1 MPCILNAANEIA
13 VEAFLNDKIK
23 FLQIAELVE
32 NTIAKSTFKTNLSYE
47 QYVDADKAARELAR
61 ELVTK
66 L

>member
-13 VEAFLNDKIK
+13 VEAFLNDRIK

-32 NTIAKSTFKTNLSYE
+32 NTIAKSTFQTNLTYE
-47 QYVDADKAARELAR
+47 QYVNADMAARELAR